1 MAEVEPEPEP
11 EIQQNSGSQ
20 PAGEKSLSR
29 FIASEDCSKRKQMCI
44 TVAVSGSILVVLIL
58 IFSIKNI
65 IEDNNG
71 SNHFDE

>member
-44 TVAVSGSILVVLIL
+44 TVAVSGSILVSSSAHSD
-58 IFSIKNI
+58 IFHQK
-65 IEDNNG
+65 
-71 SNHFDE
+71 HY